1 MRIARV
7 LWLIFACAALLA
19 SIANADQS
27 GSQNSSAPSQGSSE
41 AVGGHPHANAG
52 AAKSGETKAR
62 TGKHAT
68 AKAQPSHNETVQ
80 AQTHSSSETK
90 SPNSTAPVSNDRALA
105 SPGSPASLAQTS
117 TSRGVHARNATT
129 TPNATVSSALPVRP
143 PAIISRSATS
153 SSNPR
158 HLSPNPPVINGATG
172 SKAHNSAPL
181 SGTGMHHRP

>member
-1 MRIARV
+1 MTIARI
-7 LWLIFACAALLA
+7 LCLIFAGAALLA

-41 AVGGHPHANAG
+41 AVGGHPHANAD
-52 AAKSGETKAR
+52 AAKSGGRKAR

-68 AKAQPSHNETVQ
+68 RKAQPSHNEAVQ
-80 AQTHSSSETK
+80 GQTHGSSETK
-90 SPNSTAPVSNDRALA
+90 SPNPTASVSNDRALA
-105 SPGSPASLAQTS
+105 SPGSPASPAQTS
-117 TSRGVHARNATT
+117 IGRGVHAAHAAT

-143 PAIISRSATS
+143 PAITSGSATS

-172 SKAHNSAPL
+172 SKAHNSAAL
-181 SGTGMHHRP
+181 SGTGMHHTP

>member
-1 MRIARV
+1 MTIARIV
-7 LWLIFACAALLA
+7 CLIFACAALLA

-27 GSQNSSAPSQGSSE
+27 GSQNSSAPSPGSSE
-41 AVGGHPHANAG
+41 AVGPHPHANAD
-52 AAKSGETKAR
+52 AAKSGGRKAR

-68 AKAQPSHNETVQ
+68 RKAQPSHNEAVQ
-80 AQTHSSSETK
+80 GQTHGSSETK

-105 SPGSPASLAQTS
+105 SAGSPASPAQKS
-117 TSRGVHARNATT
+117 TSRGVNARNAATP
-129 TPNATVSSALPVRP
+129 PNAAVSSALPVRP
-143 PAIISRSATS
+143 PTLISHSATS

-172 SKAHNSAPL
+172 SKAHNSAAL

>member
-1 MRIARV
+1 MTSARIFC
-7 LWLIFACAALLA
+7 LILACAALLA
-19 SIANADQS
+19 SNANADQS
-27 GSQNSSAPSQGSSE
+27 ESQNSSAPSQGSSE
-41 AVGGHPHANAG
+41 AVGGHPHANA
-52 AAKSGETKAR
+52 AAKARGTKTR

-80 AQTHSSSETK
+80 GQTHSSSETK

-105 SPGSPASLAQTS
+105 SPGSPASPAQTS
-117 TSRGVHARNATT
+117 IGRGVQAANAAT
-129 TPNATVSSALPVRP
+129 TPNATVSALPVRP
-143 PAIISRSATS
+143 PAITSRSATS

-172 SKAHNSAPL
+172 SKAHNSAAL